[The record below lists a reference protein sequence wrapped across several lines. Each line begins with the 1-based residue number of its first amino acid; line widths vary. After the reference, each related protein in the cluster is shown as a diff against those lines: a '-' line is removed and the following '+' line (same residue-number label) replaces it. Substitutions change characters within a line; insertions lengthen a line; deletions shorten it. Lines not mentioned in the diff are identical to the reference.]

1 MPEVSTTGRF
11 LRRLA
16 GLACAR
22 PWWTVGAAVVLAGLS
37 VLYTLAF
44 LTFKTSPRDLL
55 PQDRPYIIRWV
66 EYSREFG
73 DLDDVAIVVEAP
85 SLTEAKEYATR
96 LVAELRTRQV
106 PLRRVAFRVD
116 PKQFEG
122 RALLYLSPER
132 LREIRDKIYDNQ
144 ELMEAF
150 AARPTL
156 DTLVQ
161 GVSTQVAS
169 GFATGFLDL
178 GLSES
183 KSPVDLRFIEE
194 GHMVESPEI
203 RDRWNEQMEYLSR
216 IASQP
221 GVSEETRGFY
231 KRVLLRYAQLLR
243 DRPR

>member
-1 MPEVSTTGRF
+1 MARVSTIGRL
-11 LRRLA
+11 LRRLTH
-16 GLACAR
+16 LSCAR
-22 PWWTVGAAVVLAGLS
+22 PWWTVVAAVVVAGLS
-37 VLYTLAF
+37 VLYTLSF

-55 PQDRPYIIRWV
+55 PQDRPYILRWV
-66 EYSREFG
+66 EYSRDFG

-96 LVAELRTRQV
+96 LVGELRTRQV
-106 PLRRVAFRVD
+106 PLRRVAFRID

-132 LREIRDKIYDNQ
+132 LGEIRDKVYDNQ

-161 GVSTQVAS
+161 GISTQVAT
-169 GFATGFLDL
+169 GFAKGFLDL

-183 KSPVDLRFIEE
+183 KAPVDLRFIEDL
-194 GHMVESPEI
+194 VT
-203 RDRWNEQMEYLSR
+203 QLSQR
-216 IASQP
+216 
-221 GVSEETRGFY
+221 
-231 KRVLLRYAQLLR
+231 L
-243 DRPR
+243 DRPLPYR